1 MSVCTTG
8 SHDTSS
14 LRAWW
19 EEDRQMTDRYFHEEL
34 HCEGQAPYS
43 CEPWICERIVRD
55 HLESPSMFCILPLQ
69 DWTSIDSSVRY
80 TGNPE
85 DERINVPANPRHYWR
100 WRMPLTLEELV
111 SHQDFCKHVNDM
123 IVASGR
129 G

>member
-1 MSVCTTG
+1 
-8 SHDTSS
+8 
-14 LRAWW
+14 
-19 EEDRQMTDRYFHEEL
+19 
-34 HCEGQAPYS
+34 
-43 CEPWICERIVRD
+43 
-55 HLESPSMFCILPLQ
+55 MFCILPLQ

-80 TGNPE
+80 PGNPE